1 MPFGELQNDECFS
14 RVANLKTF
22 DVNRRRSDA
31 LRGRCHAVLQT
42 QIERHAPA
50 TNAALFRRIV
60 GPVVGG
66 AWCVAYVVEII
77 RRAAAMY
84 GF

>member
-1 MPFGELQNDECFS
+1 
-14 RVANLKTF
+14 
-22 DVNRRRSDA
+22 
-31 LRGRCHAVLQT
+31 VLQT